1 MSEELFDIVKPPLF
15 EKTGE
20 IKNLQQALADLDWLR
35 TFNLWIVQRNPVYSI
50 VYQQRTPKA
59 TWAPL
64 KLDVTAGGYFNAGE
78 EMKDCMREVKEE
90 LGREYPINQITFV
103 GRKLNVDRD
112 LKNRLRQ
119 TVVEIAVVEDDSPI
133 ETYDVDPEEVYAI
146 CVCPIDDLI
155 RVQTE
160 SDYSFEVK
168 GLNAQKEE
176 ISILVTK
183 DSFPPNWDPY
193 HLKMAMLAKRF
204 LEGEKILIY

>member
-1 MSEELFDIVKPPLF
+1 MDELFEPVKPPLF

-20 IKNLQQALADLDWLR
+20 VKTIEQALADLDWLL
-35 TFNLWIVQRNPVYSI
+35 TFNLWVVQRSPKFAI

-59 TWAPL
+59 AWAPL
-64 KLDVTAGGYFNAGE
+64 KLDVSAGGYFNAGE

-90 LGREYPINQITFV
+90 LGREYPLDQITLV

-119 TVVEIAVVEDDSPI
+119 TVVEIAIVEDNSPI
-133 ETYDVDPEEVYAI
+133 ETYDVDPEEVHAI

-155 RVQTE
+155 RVHTE
-160 SDYSFEVK
+160 PGYSFESK
-168 GLNAQKEE
+168 GLSNQKEE
-176 ISILVTK
+176 ILIHVTK
-183 DSFPPNWDPY
+183 DSFPPNWDNY
-193 HLKMAMLAKRF
+193 HLKMALLIKRF